1 MNYMRFNEGGG
12 MADMLQRAMA
22 AQGQRDPQGDAFVMT
37 GQYTSVVQQDEDGRE
52 YVMYDHP
59 DMEEPVKVYGNW
71 NEYAVSQDEK
81 GMMMIAD
88 EDYPIM
94 QNEKGE
100 YVLNEEKHE
109 DAMSAAE
116 ERQGGQRLAREA
128 ATESTQG
135 SSRIENLLEKL
146 QDAKGRRQLPGY
158 GNGGKVEKYFA
169 GGLIGAHGALGGL
182 MNRMKA
188 YGMARR
194 QQRQDARQQAG
205 RRGIRAFR

>member
-1 MNYMRFNEGGG
+1 MRFNEGGG
-12 MADMLQRAMA
+12 MADMLQQAMA

-94 QNEKGE
+94 QNEEGE

-128 ATESTQG
+128 ASESTQG
-135 SSRIENLLEKL
+135 ASRIENLLEKL
-146 QDAKGRRQLPGY
+146 QDAKGPRPMPGY
-158 GNGGKVEKYFA
+158 GYGGKMDYEKGGKFPDLNKDGKITMADILKGRGVKGSYGMGGKVKRFKY
-169 GGLIGAHGALGGL
+169 
-182 MNRMKA
+182 
-188 YGMARR
+188 
-194 QQRQDARQQAG
+194 
-205 RRGIRAFR
+205 

>member
-22 AQGQRDPQGDAFVMT
+22 AQGQRDPKGDAFVMT

-71 NEYAVSQDEK
+71 NEYAVSQDEN

-94 QNEKGE
+94 QNEDGE

-109 DAMSAAE
+109 DAMSAVE
-116 ERQGGQRLAREA
+116 ERRGGQRLAREA
-128 ATESTQG
+128 ASESTQG
-135 SSRIENLLEKL
+135 ASRIENLLEKL
-146 QDAKGRRQLPGY
+146 QDARGPRPMPGY
-158 GNGGKVEKYFA
+158 GYGGKIKRFKY
-169 GGLIGAHGALGGL
+169 
-182 MNRMKA
+182 
-188 YGMARR
+188 
-194 QQRQDARQQAG
+194 
-205 RRGIRAFR
+205 